1 VEQGNGDPSM
11 SVTFSCAEYHWKD
24 IEKLLNARR
33 KIAGYPPISLKIV
46 TEKVRAVND
55 YSIVIQEY
63 FQARVSDFVENYA
76 KEVFGIHH

>member
-1 VEQGNGDPSM
+1 MFVN
-11 SVTFSCAEYHWKD
+11 FSCAEYHWQD

-33 KIAGYPPISLKIV
+33 NIAGCPPISLKSV

-63 FQARVSDFVENYA
+63 FQAYWTTAALTLNPQ
-76 KEVFGIHH
+76 